1 MARGE
6 RFVVTG
12 GAGFV
17 GSHLCEALLATGA
30 EVVCVDNLSTGRLSN
45 IGQCLES
52 SRFSFLERTIVD
64 PFDVAGPVDGIVHLA
79 SPASP
84 ADYQADPIGT
94 LEVGSI
100 GTLRVLALAE
110 AKGAR
115 LVYAS
120 TSEVYGDPL
129 VHPQTETYW
138 GNVNPIGPRSMY
150 DESKRFGEAAVAAFR
165 SERRVDAAIVRIFN
179 TFGPRMRPHDG
190 RAIPTFISQ
199 ALAGEALTVTGS
211 GEQTRSICYV
221 SDLVAGLQAMLA
233 ADHPGPINL
242 GNPHEIS
249 MRDLAVWIRTL
260 SGSTSELCFIEAP
273 GDDPLMRRPDITVA
287 REVLGWEPRVSAED
301 GLCRTIDWFRLEELD
316 DGGLPS
322 SLVDPEEGGSSAAEG
337 AELGSAR

>member
-6 RFVVTG
+6 KFVVTG
-12 GAGFV
+12 GAGLV

-30 EVVCVDNLSTGRLSN
+30 EVVCVDNLSTGRLTN
-45 IGQCLES
+45 IVHCLES
-52 SRFSFLERTIVD
+52 ARFTFLERDIVE
-64 PFDVAGPVDGIVHLA
+64 PFYVAGPVDGVVHLA

-100 GTLRVLALAE
+100 GTLRVLRLAE
-110 AKGAR
+110 EKGAR

-129 VHPQTETYW
+129 VHPQVETYW

-150 DESKRFGEAAVAAFR
+150 DESKRFGEASVAAFR
-165 SERRVDAAIVRIFN
+165 SERGVNAAIVRIFN

-199 ALAGEALTVTGS
+199 ALAGDPLTVTGS

-221 SDLVAGLQAMLA
+221 SDLVDGLRAMLA
-233 ADHPGPINL
+233 SDHPGPINL
-242 GNPHEIS
+242 GNPHEVS
-249 MRDLAVWIRTL
+249 MRELAMWIRTL
-260 SGSTSELCFIEAP
+260 SGSSSEVSFIASP
-273 GDDPLMRRPDITVA
+273 GDDPRMRRPDIGVA
-287 REVLGWEPRVSAED
+287 REVLGWEPRVAAEE
-301 GLCRTIDWFRLEELD
+301 GLRRTIEWFRLEELG
-316 DGGLPS
+316 DGGLTPS
-322 SLVDPEEGGSSAAEG
+322 LSDPEDADGDAARAAG
-337 AELGSAR
+337 LHSAR

>member
-1 MARGE
+1 MPRRARV
-6 RFVVTG
+6 VVTG

-17 GSHLCEALLATGA
+17 GSHLCEALLDGGA

-45 IGQCLES
+45 LEHCLES
-52 SRFSFLERTIVD
+52 ARFTFLDRDIVQ
-64 PFDVAGPVDGIVHLA
+64 PFDVEGRVDGIVHLA

-84 ADYQADPIGT
+84 MDYQADPIGT

-100 GTLRVLALAE
+100 GTLRVLRLAE

-129 VHPQTETYW
+129 VHPQVETYW

-165 SERRVDAAIVRIFN
+165 HERGVDAAIVRIFN

-199 ALAGEALTVTGS
+199 ALAGVPLTVTGS

-221 SDLVAGLQAMLA
+221 SDLVDGLRAMLA
-233 ADHPGPINL
+233 SEHPGPINL

-249 MRDLAVWIRTL
+249 MHDLAVWIRTL
-260 SGSTSELCFIEAP
+260 SGSESELRFIESP
-273 GDDPLMRRPDITVA
+273 GDDPQMRRPDIGTA
-287 REVLGWEPRVSAED
+287 RDVLGWEPGVSAEA
-301 GLCRTIDWFRLEELD
+301 GLRRTIDWFRREESTD
-316 DGGLPS
+316 AAPTPS
-322 SLVDPEEGGSSAAEG
+322 LSGSEQEDSGTALG
-337 AELGSAR
+337 AGLGSAR